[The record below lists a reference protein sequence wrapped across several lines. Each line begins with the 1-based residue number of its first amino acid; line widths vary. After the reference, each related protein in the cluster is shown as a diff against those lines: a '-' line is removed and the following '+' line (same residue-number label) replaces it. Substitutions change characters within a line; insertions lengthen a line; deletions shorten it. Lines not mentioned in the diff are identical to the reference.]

1 VRARRPHHLIST
13 TVNDITQPPQTW
25 YNALIS
31 PTNTLITILTLLSQP
46 FIFGV
51 NFIETAL
58 VSRSLKSFYGLG
70 PQVCT
75 QLMSKF
81 HIHKTARIGNLGE
94 KQMNSLAGEL
104 AEMTIESDLRGQMQ
118 NNIKRLRDMG
128 TYRGRRHAMGLPVRG
143 QRTRTQVSNL
153 SCDEDGFLDFGWL
166 INVWQIMTARKFNR
180 VDRLK

>member
-1 VRARRPHHLIST
+1 
-13 TVNDITQPPQTW
+13 
-25 YNALIS
+25 
-31 PTNTLITILTLLSQP
+31 
-46 FIFGV
+46 
-51 NFIETAL
+51 
-58 VSRSLKSFYGLG
+58 
-70 PQVCT
+70 
-75 QLMSKF
+75 MSKF

-143 QRTRTQVSNL
+143 QRTRTQVSL
-153 SCDEDGFLDFGWL
+153 VYGVRWGGFWNFSWL
-166 INVWQIMTARKFNR
+166 TNVRQIMTARKFNR